1 MLKATRMADNDP
13 NSLIIS
19 IVSLVISSLWPV
31 IWAIHVRYR
40 DKIQARQLKQ
50 SEITNRFVKDG
61 IQVRAKLS
69 TALPGVHYFHEE
81 TLLLA
86 TSSSPPWCSGRRL

>member
-1 MLKATRMADNDP
+1 MASDNDP

-40 DKIQARQLKQ
+40 DKIQARQLKL
-50 SEITNRFVKDG
+50 SEVTTRYVKDG
-61 IQVRAKLS
+61 IQVPVYCADLS
-69 TALPGVHYFHEE
+69 SFLNTKGPCC
-81 TLLLA
+81 
-86 TSSSPPWCSGRRL
+86 W

>member
-1 MLKATRMADNDP
+1 MADNDP

-40 DKIQARQLKQ
+40 DKIQVRQLKL
-50 SEITNRFVKDG
+50 SDIANRFVKDG
-61 IQVRAKLS
+61 IQVPAKLS
-69 TALPGVHYFHEE
+69 TALFISIQT
-81 TLLLA
+81 TLLLVTNA
-86 TSSSPPWCSGRRL
+86 VLPWCSGRGL